1 MSKIY
6 HNPRCST
13 SRKALAL
20 LVEHA
25 YTPEIIEYLKTPL
38 TVEQLQV
45 LIQAAGL
52 SVREA
57 MRSKENVYAELGLDD
72 PDLQDAQLLQAIAE
86 HPILLNRPFVVTD
99 KGTRLARPLEALN
112 DIL

>member
-20 LVEHA
+20 LVEHE

-38 TVEQLQV
+38 TVEQLQD

-52 SVREA
+52 RVREA
-57 MRSKENVYAELGLDD
+57 MRSKESVYAELGLDNEALKD
-72 PDLQDAQLLQAIAE
+72 EALLQAMAE

-99 KGTRLARPLEALN
+99 KGTRLARPLEALH

>member
-38 TVEQLQV
+38 SVEQLRT
-45 LIQAAGL
+45 LIQNAGL
-52 SVREA
+52 TVREA
-57 MRSKENVYAELGLDD
+57 MRPKETVYTELGLDD
-72 PDLQDAQLLQAIAE
+72 PGLDDEHLLNALAE

-99 KGTRLARPLEALN
+99 KGTRLARPLEQVHS
-112 DIL
+112 IL